1 MGILV
6 GKQGAT
12 ISAIQRDCGVSLRLG
27 KDGNR
32 EGGKEGA
39 SAESDG
45 KEAVRD
51 GKGGAKAKAEGKQA
65 VTMKG
70 NRAGVDRAKARA
82 SRSCYTFLERTILS
96 SKVLYFPMRQPLVL
110 YFPRTYFTF
119 LGRTVLS

>member
-39 SAESDG
+39 PAAESDG
-45 KEAVRD
+45 REAQRD
-51 GKGGAKAKAEGKQA
+51 GKGGAKARAEGKQA

-70 NRAGVDRAKARA
+70 NRAGVDRAKVCAT
-82 SRSCYTFLERTILS
+82 RSSTHY
-96 SKVLYFPMRQPLVL
+96 
-110 YFPRTYFTF
+110 TF
-119 LGRTVLS
+119 LGRTHESGGCHAF

>member
-27 KDGNR
+27 KNGNR

-70 NRAGVDRAKARA
+70 NRAGVDRAKACA
-82 SRSCYTFLERTILS
+82 SRSYYTYLERTILPYAPAAR
-96 SKVLYFPMRQPLVL
+96 L
-110 YFPRTYFTF
+110 RTI
-119 LGRTVLS
+119 LP

>member
-27 KDGNR
+27 KDCNR

-39 SAESDG
+39 PAAESDG
-45 KEAVRD
+45 REAQRD
-51 GKGGAKAKAEGKQA
+51 GKGGAKARAEGKQA

-70 NRAGVDRAKARA
+70 NRAGVDRAKVCAT
-82 SRSCYTFLERTILS
+82 RSSTHY
-96 SKVLYFPMRQPLVL
+96 
-110 YFPRTYFTF
+110 TF
-119 LGRTVLS
+119 LGRTHESGGCHAF

>member
-1 MGILV
+1 MGVLV

-39 SAESDG
+39 PAAESDG
-45 KEAVRD
+45 REAQRD
-51 GKGGAKAKAEGKQA
+51 GKGGAKARAEGKQA

-70 NRAGVDRAKARA
+70 NRAGVDRAK
-82 SRSCYTFLERTILS
+82 
-96 SKVLYFPMRQPLVL
+96 V
-110 YFPRTYFTF
+110 
-119 LGRTVLS
+119 